1 MALATGTHKEY
12 YDQGITGGYQFIS
25 MSDVVN
31 NFIVAN
37 VGDDK
42 IIKSAKRAEIMYHA
56 QRAIQELNY
65 DTLGSIQSQ
74 EIEIPPSLSV
84 QLPHNYVKYIE
95 VYFINNSGVKYPL
108 KESTLS
114 FEPTPV
120 LQDSDYNYLYDNN
133 GQLLTS
139 SQSET
144 RRRFK
149 ESTSDDISNKDSN
162 INFLEEGYG
171 YNVDYGK
178 RYGLNPEFATKNGF
192 FTINNDIGTI
202 SFTSDLS
209 GKLIVIQYIS
219 DGLYS
224 DGDMI
229 VHKFAEEA
237 LYKSITYGVASAK
250 TNIPEYQINR
260 FKKEKRAS
268 IRQAKLRLA
277 KISVPEII
285 QSMRIKAKQI
295 KH

>member
-1 MALATGTHKEY
+1 MALANGTHKEY
-12 YDQGITGGYQFIS
+12 YEQSITGDYQFIS
-25 MSDVVN
+25 MSDIAN

-37 VGDDK
+37 IGDDK
-42 IIKSAKRAEIMYHA
+42 IIKSAKRAEVIYHA

-74 EIEIPPSLSV
+74 EIEVPPSLSV
-84 QLPHNYVKYIE
+84 KLPHNYVKYIE
-95 VYFINNSGVKYPL
+95 LYFVNDSGVKYPL

-114 FEPTPV
+114 LEPTPV

-133 GQLLTS
+133 GNLLTS
-139 SQSET
+139 SESES

-149 ESTSDDISNKDSN
+149 ANTTDDISNKDSN

-178 RYGLNPEFATKNGF
+178 RYGINPEYATKNGF

-202 SFTSDLS
+202 SFSGDLT
-209 GKLIVIQYIS
+209 GKLIIIQYIS
-219 DGLYS
+219 DGLY
-224 DGDMI
+224 DDNMVI
-229 VHKFAEEA
+229 HKFAEEA
-237 LYKSITYGVASAK
+237 MYKCIAYGIASAK

-260 FKKEKRAS
+260 FKKEKRAA

-277 KISVPEII
+277 KISIPELI
-285 QSMRIKAKQI
+285 QTMRIKSKQL